1 MWHLTRRSGA
11 EARMQDQH
19 SDGRRGAESEME
31 EQSAS
36 SDLAWPVP
44 HGRSSRSGHEGASGH
59 GGQYVKG
66 VLPFQDAPLDRGQSA
81 ATSSDAG
88 GMTRVTDV
96 ANGRAR
102 ARAQSCS
109 GTERAEGGRPTG
121 TGRLWLP
128 RPPDARRLPRTPSC
142 PPHAPRGAE
151 RVLGLTGRQRR
162 GAGCRVEPASPA
174 GGGRLGDARARHLS
188 PCRARGPRPPPL
200 VARGRHRRAL
210 APQHWPALQAKG
222 QCPGVFPDG
231 TRITSVGVQ
240 RAVGVGC
247 LLGRRPRCAM
257 AAAGAGPPRLIA
269 PNAEHLLPCS
279 GGSFS
284 PAKRAIR
291 APSIP
296 LRAHA
301 VSPCSCQTNHEM
313 ALRARCTGCAPPSD
327 KTLADY
333 SLGYAYRSLEP

>member
-188 PCRARGPRPPPL
+188 PCRARGPRPSPRAADADAPW
-200 VARGRHRRAL
+200 RPSTGRHSRRRASAQASFQT
-210 APQHWPALQAKG
+210 APESHPSGSNVPWASAAYW
-222 QCPGVFPDG
+222 
-231 TRITSVGVQ
+231 
-240 RAVGVGC
+240 AVGRAAP
-247 LLGRRPRCAM
+247 RRRQV
-257 AAAGAGPPRLIA
+257 L
-269 PNAEHLLPCS
+269 
-279 GGSFS
+279 
-284 PAKRAIR
+284 
-291 APSIP
+291 
-296 LRAHA
+296 
-301 VSPCSCQTNHEM
+301 
-313 ALRARCTGCAPPSD
+313 ARRG
-327 KTLADY
+327 
-333 SLGYAYRSLEP
+333 